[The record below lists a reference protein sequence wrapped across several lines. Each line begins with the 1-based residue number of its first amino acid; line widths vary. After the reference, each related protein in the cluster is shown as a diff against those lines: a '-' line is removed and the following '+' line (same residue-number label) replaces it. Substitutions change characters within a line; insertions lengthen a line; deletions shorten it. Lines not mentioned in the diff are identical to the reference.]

1 MMPMPQTTEPAF
13 NNELA
18 NALRGKHPRWRE
30 GNRIGSE
37 QTAVFLDHL
46 RLQPDIVVHHPG
58 GAAVVVETE
67 FEPARTVEDDAR
79 ARLGLVIAETGDV
92 VEQAIA
98 IRVPLAMRGDQSH
111 LPEQIAAAEFRY
123 CVFTHRE
130 GEPDDP
136 LRWPE
141 SGWLSGGIDDLA
153 GLVEQV
159 ALSERR
165 IAEGMRILEEGV
177 GQAAAILRSNLEDD
191 RPGVLEQIAEAL
203 HQEDGEQTS
212 RMAMAIVANA
222 LTVHTAI
229 AGAYEIRTLDELRG
243 ARGRLLKS
251 KVLETWRY
259 ILREINYWPI
269 FKIASDVLL
278 PIPNGTA
285 QAVLDRLH
293 GVAGEL
299 DGIGATS
306 TQDLAGQMFGRL
318 IAEPEVPRDVLHAAL
333 LGGPARRVG
342 GVEAGRGLVRRRG
355 GEGAAHRRSCV
366 RDRRAALRRLPR
378 GRGAP
383 PPQRR
388 RRRSAAPPDD
398 GARADRRGHHARRDA
413 PHRLDAVERA
423 PDRDVRQHAGLH
435 DALRQAGQGCRRR
448 NRNRIA

>member
-1 MMPMPQTTEPAF
+1 MKRRPEP
-13 NNELA
+13 
-18 NALRGKHPRWRE
+18 PR
-30 GNRIGSE
+30 
-37 QTAVFLDHL
+37 
-46 RLQPDIVVHHPG
+46 
-58 GAAVVVETE
+58 
-67 FEPARTVEDDAR
+67 RTDR
-79 ARLGLVIAETGDV
+79 N
-92 VEQAIA
+92 
-98 IRVPLAMRGDQSH
+98 
-111 LPEQIAAAEFRY
+111 AAEFHY

-153 GLVEQV
+153 GLIEQI

-177 GQAAAILRSNLEDD
+177 GQAAARLRSDLEHD

-259 ILREINYWPI
+259 ILSEINYWPI

-318 IAEPEVPRDVLHAAL
+318 IADRKFLATFYTLPSSAAL
-333 LGGPARRVG
+333 LAELAVSRLDVDWSDAEAVKELRIADLACGTGVLLSAAYRAVAAR
-342 GVEAGRGLVRRRG
+342 
-355 GEGAAHRRSCV
+355 H
-366 RDRRAALRRLPR
+366 RRAAATTRRCI
-378 GRGAP
+378 GR
-383 PPQRR
+383 
-388 RRRSAAPPDD
+388 
-398 GARADRRGHHARRDA
+398 
-413 PHRLDAVERA
+413 
-423 PDRDVRQHAGLH
+423 
-435 DALRQAGQGCRRR
+435 
-448 NRNRIA
+448 